1 MFLYGSMTDAVRNYG
16 LKVYVVETVSG
27 KLFKSKN
34 KYYVT
39 SFLANQTIVFHVT
52 KWTVF
57 CLTAVF

>member
-1 MFLYGSMTDAVRNYG
+1 MFLYGSMTDAVSNYG
-16 LKVYVVETVSG
+16 LKAYVVETVSS

-52 KWTVF
+52 
-57 CLTAVF
+57 